1 MPRAQ
6 NWTAKGS
13 ILKEE
18 KILCPSGYIIYLCFT
33 LWTHRDI
40 SVWRKE
46 KNGVKLH
53 QLENFGQQILNPF
66 NFTWLYF
73 QLNQLLFV
81 FKNMTNIAVIGLFI
95 CRGGHLRH
103 FLHQWCVAKML
114 EHWRTGVCKT
124 QKKKMQFGAR
134 FKKGP
139 ALAASCPKLYHQG
152 NKIQDIDFTEY
163 FFNARN
169 HILNSTWIH
178 SWLRS

>member
-103 FLHQWCVAKML
+103 FLHQWCAAKML

-124 QKKKMQFGAR
+124 QKKKNAIWREVQ
-134 FKKGP
+134 KGTGSGSQLSQTVP
-139 ALAASCPKLYHQG
+139 SREQ
-152 NKIQDIDFTEY
+152 NTRQWF
-163 FFNARN
+163 
-169 HILNSTWIH
+169 
-178 SWLRS
+178 